1 MTIAPRQHGSD
12 EGKVSAGGIDLILRD
27 LDALPTLPSV
37 AARVL
42 RLAARAERWAA
53 GEGAAVLQETAE
65 IVRPDPSVTARLL
78 ALAHEASSR
87 PARTVPQ
94 ALSVLGC
101 QAARAA
107 LLAVRA
113 FDPPGA
119 SGAPLDCPAFWRHCI
134 AVACASAGLA
144 GRTGVPIE
152 PAEAF
157 VCGLLHDLGKLAL
170 AVCLPKS
177 YRRVVDAACA
187 RAGNVAEYERNFIGL
202 DHCVVGRHLAR
213 LWNLGGR
220 IENVIWLHHLAP
232 QAIPAAVPDRE
243 VIALVGLADA
253 LARQHHVGSSGNFTF
268 ARTPAEQAAAL
279 RVPADVLA
287 EVASHLADEV
297 ERHAAACGL
306 AERGRD
312 GSYAAA
318 VAAAGAELGRLS
330 AALGRRAE
338 QAGVEAEAFRRL
350 RRLLADLPV
359 DATVNDA
366 LEAMAGAIADGSGS
380 HVVAYALD
388 EAAGRVVC
396 VRAAAPAERASQSLP
411 AAEDLRTDRPPG
423 PDAHQALSA
432 LLADPSDLADWADP
446 VGCRHRAFLSAG
458 RWVGGAF
465 VSAAD
470 AEADPL
476 PPALADALAALLAI
490 VAQRARAVVLGEQLA
505 AAAQQLA
512 EGEADLVEARSL
524 AAVAEMAAGA
534 AHELNNPLA
543 VVSGRAQLMRE
554 RARTAE
560 ERKVWQLMAEQAQR
574 ISDIITALMEFAS
587 PPPPRR
593 EAFDLGDLAEQTL
606 KEFVASDAIQA
617 GAVRAD
623 MTTGRLFRVRADRRQ
638 IRSALWELLAN
649 AANAAKADGRV
660 HLTVEAD
667 EMNGAVVLA
676 VRDDGPG
683 MDADTLAHAFTP
695 FYSAQ
700 PAGRRRGMG
709 LSQAKRN
716 VENNGGRVWITS
728 QAGEGTTV
736 HVALPAAGTNEAD
749 EEHDRDREDR
759 DRAGGGR

>member
-1 MTIAPRQHGSD
+1 MASPPRQHGSD
-12 EGKVSAGGIDLILRD
+12 EGKVSAERIDLILRD

-42 RLAARAERWAA
+42 RLAARAERWDAA
-53 GEGAAVLQETAE
+53 GGAAAQGE
-65 IVRPDPSVTARLL
+65 IADVVRPDPSLTARLL
-78 ALAHEASSR
+78 ALTSEASPT

-94 ALSVLGC
+94 ALSALGPE
-101 QAARAA
+101 AARAA
-107 LLAVRA
+107 MLAVRA
-113 FDPPGA
+113 FEPPGP
-119 SGAPLDCPAFWRHCI
+119 SGGPLDYAAFWRHCI
-134 AVACASAGLA
+134 AVACAAAGLA
-144 GRTGVPIE
+144 ERTGAPVEAP
-152 PAEAF
+152 EAF

-177 YRRVVDAACA
+177 YRRAVDAACA

-202 DHCVVGRHLAR
+202 DHCVVGRHLGR
-213 LWNLGGR
+213 LWNLGER
-220 IENVIWLHHLAP
+220 IENVIWLHHQAP
-232 QAIPAAVPDRE
+232 QAIPPAVPDRE
-243 VIALVGLADA
+243 IIDLVGLADTI
-253 LARQHHVGSSGNFTF
+253 ARQQQAGFSGNFTF
-268 ARTPAEQAAAL
+268 PRTPAQQAAEL

-287 EVASHLADEV
+287 EVSSHLADEV

-306 AERGRD
+306 DGRGRE

-350 RRLLADLPV
+350 RRLLADLPA

-366 LEAMAGAIADGSGS
+366 LEAIAGAIAGGPGS

-388 EAAGRVVC
+388 EAARQVVC
-396 VRAAAPAERASQSLP
+396 VRAGPPAAASQSLP

-423 PDAHQALSA
+423 PDAYEALSA
-432 LLADPSDLADWADP
+432 LLADPPDLADWVDP
-446 VGCRHRAFLSAG
+446 AGRRHRAFVSAG

-465 VSAAD
+465 VPAGG
-470 AEADPL
+470 AEADAV
-476 PPALADALAALLAI
+476 PAALVDALGALLAI
-490 VAQRARAVVLGEQLA
+490 VGLRARAAVLGEQLA
-505 AAAQQLA
+505 AAAQELA
-512 EGEADLVEARSL
+512 EVEGALVEARSL
-524 AAVAEMAAGA
+524 SAVAEMAAGA

-587 PPPPRR
+587 PPPPRP
-593 EAFDLGDLAEQTL
+593 EAFDLGALAEQTL
-606 KEFVASDAIQA
+606 NELVASNAIQA
-617 GAVRAD
+617 GAVRSD
-623 MTTGRLFRVRADRRQ
+623 MTTGRLCRVWADRRQ

-649 AANAAKADGRV
+649 AANAAKADGRI

-667 EMNGAVVLA
+667 EMNGAVLLA
-676 VRDDGPG
+676 VRDNGPG

-709 LSQAKRN
+709 LPQAKRS
-716 VENNGGRVWITS
+716 VESNGGRIWITS
-728 QAGEGTTV
+728 QVGEGTTV

-749 EEHDRDREDR
+749 EEHDRARQDR